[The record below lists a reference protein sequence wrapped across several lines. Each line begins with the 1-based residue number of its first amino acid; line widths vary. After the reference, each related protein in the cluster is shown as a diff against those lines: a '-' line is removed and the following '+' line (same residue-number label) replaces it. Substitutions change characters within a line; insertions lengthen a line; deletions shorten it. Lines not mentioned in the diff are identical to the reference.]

1 MEKDSVKIKIF
12 RLLLSIAVSSM
23 VLSVVAC
30 SLAGEPTKYITTTL
44 TQTQDAPIT
53 VTKTI
58 TSTYTSQPKT
68 STVTTTHYVDNETTV
83 TVSGVTTAPPV
94 TVFVTTTVVQSGI
107 IVTQINLPSA
117 EIPTANLFNITIVVQ
132 NVSAQDMDCNLPVII
147 KGMRDTDYETELHIE
162 FFIESGETKKVI
174 TSFLQLSVGIYKVSA
189 GGEERELTI
198 LEGGG

>member
-1 MEKDSVKIKIF
+1 MKVKIL

-30 SLAGEPTKYITTTL
+30 SPVGETTKYIFTTL
-44 TQTQDAPIT
+44 TQTQETPIT
-53 VTKTI
+53 FTKTT

-68 STVTTTHYVDNETTV
+68 STVATTHYVDNETTI

-107 IVTQINLPSA
+107 IVTHINLPSA
-117 EIPTANLFNITIVVQ
+117 EISAANLFNITIVVQ

-147 KGMRDTDYETELHIE
+147 QGMRDTDYETELHIE

-174 TSFLQLSVGIYKVSA
+174 TSFLQLSVGTYKVSA